1 MKKFILLGLFATLLF
16 SQTVHAQSINSATSS
31 VETMKGQVTQ
41 VLSSNTQALS
51 GLGVT
56 EKTQSLEVYILSGS
70 DMGKTEVIE
79 NDAAQLAKGDLVF
92 ITHTIDSSQGTDTY
106 TLTDPDRLPALLIL
120 TIIFIVLVV
129 VCGGKQGIR
138 GLISLLLSIFLILY
152 VLLPGIL
159 HGVSPLL
166 GSVLIASFIILIGSY
181 ITHGF
186 NRSTHAAVIGMI
198 LTVIVSSTMAHF
210 AIAGAHL
217 TGFQN
222 EEAAY
227 LNVSTGGT
235 IDFMGLLLGGILIG
249 LLGVLY
255 DAAIGQAVSVDE
267 LRRAAPDLSSFEIFK
282 RAMRIGREHVGA
294 LVNTLAI
301 AYVGVSLPLLLLFYV
316 SNTGSALLV
325 LNKELFATEVVRAL
339 IGSIGLVLAVPIT
352 TAIAIWIK
360 VGKGSAQSHSHHH
373 H

>member
-1 MKKFILLGLFATLLF
+1 
-16 SQTVHAQSINSATSS
+16 
-31 VETMKGQVTQ
+31 
-41 VLSSNTQALS
+41 
-51 GLGVT
+51 
-56 EKTQSLEVYILSGS
+56 
-70 DMGKTEVIE
+70 
-79 NDAAQLAKGDLVF
+79 
-92 ITHTIDSSQGTDTY
+92 
-106 TLTDPDRLPALLIL
+106 
-120 TIIFIVLVV
+120 
-129 VCGGKQGIR
+129 
-138 GLISLLLSIFLILY
+138 
-152 VLLPGIL
+152 
-159 HGVSPLL
+159 
-166 GSVLIASFIILIGSY
+166 
-181 ITHGF
+181 
-186 NRSTHAAVIGMI
+186 
-198 LTVIVSSTMAHF
+198 MAHF

-235 IDFMGLLLGGILIG
+235 IDFTGLLLGGILIG